1 MALNLTNC
9 KLLLNAESFGFGPT
23 AAIASFFP
31 LLKGQVERISYIG
44 DGHSLDLQKP
54 LNYDAVY
61 DSGGMNDE
69 ALDKLLKQYD
79 VFLTATDFMMA
90 EKAKAAGL
98 KVTIYDPLTWF
109 WKDMPNAVKGGDLY
123 LSQDFIGVGELLEG
137 YREKM
142 QGQAIAVPPILQSKM
157 PERKG
162 QHALLN
168 FGGLMNP
175 FWSEGDAIAYADAI
189 YKAVAEALPEGE
201 ELIVCASEKIAEA
214 LPHMNA
220 QSYPR
225 KEMLKILE
233 GSKYAFMTSGLG
245 NIYDAAQFDLP
256 TAWLPPTNDSQGQQL
271 DMIAS
276 EGYVDVALTWH
287 DLLGIPELDYRQ
299 EQSEVIADIVNCVGR
314 LPFVKLDFNGA
325 LGQVSAQASSR
336 AKGLINVYG
345 TSGDEAV
352 ASAVLGF
359 IEKGGQLCSV

>member
-9 KLLLNAESFGFGPT
+9 RLLLNAESFGFGPT

-54 LNYDAVY
+54 LDYDAIY
-61 DSGGMNDE
+61 DSSNMRNT
-69 ALDKLLKQYD
+69 ALEGILKQYD
-79 VFLTATDFMMA
+79 VFLTATDFIMA

-98 KVTIYDPLTWF
+98 RVIIYDPLTWF
-109 WKDMPNAVKGGDLY
+109 WKDMPNAVKGCDLY
-123 LSQDFIGVGELLEG
+123 LSQDFIGVGKLLKG

-142 QGQAIAVPPILQSKM
+142 KGEAVAVPPILQSKM
-157 PERKG
+157 PEREG
-162 QHALLN
+162 QHVLLN

-175 FWSEGDAIAYADAI
+175 FWSEGDAIAYAEAM
-189 YKAVAEALPEGE
+189 YKAVVDALPEGE
-201 ELIVCASEKIAEA
+201 ELIVCASEKVAEA
-214 LPHMNA
+214 LPHIHA

-225 KEMLKILE
+225 EEMLKILE

-256 TAWLPPTNDSQGQQL
+256 TVWLPPTNDSQGQQL

-276 EGYVDVALTWH
+276 EGYVDIALTWH

-299 EQSEVIADIVNCVGR
+299 EQAKVIADIVNCVGK
-314 LPFVKLDFNGA
+314 LPSVNLNFNHA
-325 LGQVSAQASSR
+325 LKQVSAQDSSR
-336 AKGLINVYG
+336 AKGLIDVYG

-352 ASAVLGF
+352 ASVVLGF
-359 IEKGGQLCSV
+359 IEKGGQVCSA

>member
-1 MALNLTNC
+1 MDLNLTNC
-9 KLLLNAESFGFGPT
+9 KLLLNAEAFGFGPT

-31 LLKGQVERISYIG
+31 LLKGQVDCISYIG

-54 LNYDAVY
+54 LAYDAIY
-61 DSGGMNDE
+61 DSGDMSDE
-69 ALDKLLKQYD
+69 SLADILKQYD
-79 VFLTATDFMMA
+79 VFLTAIDFIMA
-90 EKAKAAGL
+90 EKARKAGL
-98 KVTIYDPLTWF
+98 KVIIYDPLTWF
-109 WKDMPNAVKGGDLY
+109 SKEMPNAVKNCDLY
-123 LSQDFIGVGELLEG
+123 LSQNFIGVSDVLEE

-142 QGQAIAVPPILQSKM
+142 RGEAIAVPPIIQSKM

-162 QHALLN
+162 QHVLLN

-175 FWSEGDAIAYADAI
+175 FWSEEDAIAYADAM

-201 ELIVCASEKIAEA
+201 KLIVCASEKIAEA
-214 LPHMNA
+214 LPHLNA

-225 KEMLKILE
+225 EEMLKVLE

-256 TAWLPPTNDSQGQQL
+256 TVWLPPTNDSQGQQL

-287 DLLGIPELDYRQ
+287 GLLGVPELDYRK
-299 EQSEVIADIVNCVGR
+299 EQAKVIADIVNCVGS
-314 LPFVKLDFNGA
+314 LPSVVLDFNKS
-325 LGQVSAQASSR
+325 LRQVSAQTSSQ
-336 AKGLINVYG
+336 AKGLIDVYG

-352 ASAVLGF
+352 ASEVLSF
-359 IEKGGQLCSV
+359 IKKGR